1 LDIGSVDDPLISATK
16 VFLASDADPL
26 RVATDELITW
36 SVDVRE
42 ALKLAISC
50 VDDPLILATNR
61 FLASDADPLRDD
73 TDELITWSVVVSEA
87 LKLVNEPLT

>member
-1 LDIGSVDDPLISATK
+1 MGSVDDPLISATK

-42 ALKLAISC
+42 ALRLDIGS
-50 VDDPLILATNR
+50 VDDPLILDINR
-61 FLASDADPLRDD
+61 FLEVEAEPLRVA
-73 TDELITWSVVVSEA
+73 TDELII
-87 LKLVNEPLT
+87 